1 MAEHGLRS
9 RGMNAEQRTGL
20 RVGLLARI
28 VAAIVAG
35 ILFGM
40 VLPAPV
46 IRVFTTFNGLFSQFL
61 SFVIPLII
69 VGLIAPAIGELGRG
83 AGKLLGLTAGIAYAS
98 TVFAGMMGL
107 GASLVVLPRLLVS
120 NPGELA
126 DPSKGLLEPF
136 FTIKIPQLFG
146 EMSAL
151 VLAFIMGLGMTVLKG
166 DALRRGFDEVREVI
180 NLVITKVIVPL
191 LPLYILGIFLNMTH
205 SGQAFTIMVTFLGV
219 VIFVFLLTWIMLALQ
234 YGTAGL
240 ICGRNPVRMLVAML
254 PAYVTAL
261 GTSSSAAT
269 IPVTLRQSI
278 RSGTSTPVASFV
290 IPLCAT
296 IHLAGSTIKI
306 TCFALA
312 VMMLFGMPIK
322 VLTMVGFVCLLGVLM
337 VAAPG
342 VPGGAIVTASALLS
356 SMLGFTEAQVGLM
369 VATYIAIDSFGTATN
384 VTGDGAIVDR
394 VAGRL
399 SHRTGVTQR

>member
-1 MAEHGLRS
+1 
-9 RGMNAEQRTGL
+9 MNAEQRTGL

-151 VLAFIMGLGMTVLKG
+151 VLAGL
-166 DALRRGFDEVREVI
+166 
-180 NLVITKVIVPL
+180 
-191 LPLYILGIFLNMTH
+191 
-205 SGQAFTIMVTFLGV
+205 
-219 VIFVFLLTWIMLALQ
+219 
-234 YGTAGL
+234 
-240 ICGRNPVRMLVAML
+240 
-254 PAYVTAL
+254 
-261 GTSSSAAT
+261 
-269 IPVTLRQSI
+269 
-278 RSGTSTPVASFV
+278 
-290 IPLCAT
+290 
-296 IHLAGSTIKI
+296 
-306 TCFALA
+306 
-312 VMMLFGMPIK
+312 
-322 VLTMVGFVCLLGVLM
+322 
-337 VAAPG
+337 
-342 VPGGAIVTASALLS
+342 
-356 SMLGFTEAQVGLM
+356 
-369 VATYIAIDSFGTATN
+369 
-384 VTGDGAIVDR
+384 
-394 VAGRL
+394 
-399 SHRTGVTQR
+399 